1 MSFGSIYL
9 ESVRKRFRSYKA
21 MGDKT
26 LERLDEAQLH
36 WQPDPGS
43 NSVYQIVRHV
53 SGNMQSRWTDFLT
66 TDGEKPWRNRD
77 TEFEESNAAKAEIIA
92 LWEKGWSCLLQTLDS
107 LQEADLEKTVH
118 IRTEPHAV
126 IDAINRQLAHIPS
139 HVGQIMYIAKMLL
152 KDRWESLSIP
162 KGKSEDFNRAMSGK

>member
-1 MSFGSIYL
+1 
-9 ESVRKRFRSYKA
+9 
-21 MGDKT
+21 MGDKS
-26 LERLDEAQLH
+26 LERLDEEQLH

-77 TEFEESNAAKAEIIA
+77 TEFEAGNASKAEIIA

-107 LQEADLEKTVH
+107 LQETDLEKTVH
-118 IRTEPHAV
+118 IRTEPHTV

-152 KDRWESLSIP
+152 KDQWESLSIP
-162 KGKSEDFNRAMSGK
+162 KGRSEDFNRAMSGKPAGL